1 VATIVSVELKK
12 ITRKLIICFMFEF
25 KLFSGSSLIPEILPS
40 LRLSRKRK
48 GIPQKKKENLLEGL
62 AE

>member
-1 VATIVSVELKK
+1 
-12 ITRKLIICFMFEF
+12 MFEF

-48 GIPQKKKENLLEGL
+48 GIPQKKKEELLEDL
-62 AE
+62 IAKYFEEKNWY